1 MNRVALNASTLLES
15 TIETVVTLFI
25 MGSMITLVLG
35 AGLCVELGGELVA
48 SPGGSLVDGPL
59 VGGEPVM
66 GATVGMG
73 SFVGHEHSIFS
84 SEQNGKRV
92 GAGVIVALLYNSFWN
107 MSFW

>member
-1 MNRVALNASTLLES
+1 MNRVALNASTLLKS

-35 AGLCVELGGELVA
+35 AGLCVELGGELVV
-48 SPGGSLVDGPL
+48 SPGGMIGSLVDGPL
-59 VGGEPVM
+59 V